1 MFPSLIVFL
10 VLVEH
15 SEYKMTL
22 TIPGGDS
29 KDVLKLNFYFYVIS
43 LVICIVNKKEK
54 SEREIIKELC
64 VVHWP
69 LRTLQKVFKSVCV
82 GYLVSS
88 R

>member
-10 VLVEH
+10 VLVDH

-64 VVHWP
+64 VVH
-69 LRTLQKVFKSVCV
+69 
-82 GYLVSS
+82 
-88 R
+88 